1 MKVLVTGATGYL
13 GSLITKRL
21 LLDGHAVRVF
31 VRTPAKLGPL
41 MEKLSVDASE
51 LEVTQGD
58 ITDAV
63 SVNAAVQGCEA
74 VVHCAAIVATDPA
87 QAQAMDE
94 TNLAGAQNVLGAA
107 VSARC
112 DPIVHISSAAAL
124 FPFRTDPVTADHPVM
139 GNDEAYGRSKAA
151 CERYARSLQ
160 DEGEPIVT
168 VYPSGIIGPDDW
180 TESINLSSAVMWFEK
195 GFPIAKGL
203 SGNYVDVRD
212 VAAVVSAS
220 LEPGRGPNRLLAFGT
235 HVDAREHVAALTEAT
250 GAKIK
255 TFPTPRWFMWTWA
268 QLGDLTRRFGKDI
281 VMTSDGYDYLFNCKP
296 GDDSATVESTGV
308 QFRPLVETFRDMADW
323 MHEAG
328 HVKDWRASVPARLRS
343 LLRRFRKVN

>member
-13 GSLITKRL
+13 GSIVTRRLVSDGHDVRL
-21 LLDGHAVRVF
+21 L
-31 VRTPAKLGPL
+31 VRTPAKVDPL
-41 MEKLSVDASE
+41 MGKLAVDASV
-51 LEVTQGD
+51 LEVVEGD
-58 ITDAV
+58 ITDAS
-63 SVNAAVQGCEA
+63 SVTGAVRGCEA

-87 QAQAMDE
+87 QAKAMDE
-94 TNLAGAQNVLGAA
+94 TNLAGTQNVLGAA
-107 VSARC
+107 VAAGC
-112 DPIVHISSAAAL
+112 DPIMHISSAAAL
-124 FPFRTDPVTADHPVM
+124 FPFQTDPVTADHPVM

-160 DEGEPIVT
+160 DSGKPVVT

-180 TESINLSSAVMWFEK
+180 TESINLSSAIMWFEK

-220 LEPGRGPNRLLAFGT
+220 LKPGQGPKRLLAFGT

-255 TFPTPRWFMWTWA
+255 TFPTPRWLMWTWGR
-268 QLGDLTRRFGKDI
+268 LGDIARRFDKDI

-296 GDDSATVESTGV
+296 GDDSATEASTGV
-308 QFRPLVETFRDMADW
+308 TFRPVVETFRDMARW
-323 MHEAG
+323 MYESG
-328 HVKDWRASVPARLRS
+328 RLKGE
-343 LLRRFRKVN
+343 KVGVLADD

>member
-1 MKVLVTGATGYL
+1 MKVLVTGATGFL
-13 GSLITKRL
+13 GSQVTKRL
-21 LLDGHAVRVF
+21 LLDGHDVRML
-31 VRTPAKLGPL
+31 VRTPAKVTPL
-41 MEKLSVDASE
+41 MEKLSVDPTE
-51 LEVTQGD
+51 LDVTPGD
-58 ITDAV
+58 ITDEG
-63 SVNAAVQGCEA
+63 SVTAALQGCEA

-87 QAQAMDE
+87 QSQAMDE

-107 VSARC
+107 VAAGC

-124 FPFRTDPVTADHPVM
+124 FPFQADPVTADHPVM

-160 DEGEPIVT
+160 DDGHPVVT
-168 VYPSGIIGPDDW
+168 VYPSGIVGPDDW

-212 VAAVVSAS
+212 VAAVVSAC
-220 LEPGRGPNRLLAFGT
+220 LEPGGGPKRLLAFGT
-235 HVDAREHVAALTEAT
+235 HVDARAHVAALTEAT

-308 QFRPLVETFRDMADW
+308 QFRPLVETFRDMARW
-323 MHEAG
+323 MYEAG
-328 HVKDWRASVPARLRS
+328 RVGAE
-343 LLRRFRKVN
+343 KVGDLADA

>member
-13 GSLITKRL
+13 GSLVTKRL
-21 LLDGHAVRVF
+21 LLDGHEVRVV
-31 VRTPAKLGPL
+31 VRTPAKVAPL
-41 MEKLSVDASE
+41 MEKLSVDPSE
-51 LEVTQGD
+51 LDVTQGD
-58 ITDAV
+58 ITDEG

-87 QAQAMDE
+87 QSQAMDE

-107 VSARC
+107 VAAGC

-160 DEGEPIVT
+160 DDGKPVVT
-168 VYPSGIIGPDDW
+168 VYPSSIVGPDDW
-180 TESINLSSAVMWFEK
+180 NESINLSSAVMWFEK

-212 VAAVVSAS
+212 VAAVVSAC
-220 LEPGRGPNRLLAFGT
+220 LEPGGGSKRLLAFGS
-235 HVDAREHVAALTEAT
+235 HVDARAHVAALTEAT

-268 QLGDLTRRFGKDI
+268 QIGDLTRRFGKDI

-296 GDDSATVESTGV
+296 GDDSATSVATGV
-308 QFRPLVETFRDMADW
+308 EFRPLVETFRDMARW
-323 MHEAG
+323 MYEAG
-328 HVKDWRASVPARLRS
+328 HVQGEKVGFLARD
-343 LLRRFRKVN
+343 

>member
-1 MKVLVTGATGYL
+1 MLEGRVMKVLVTGATGYL
-13 GSLITKRL
+13 GSLVTKRL
-21 LLDGHAVRVF
+21 LLDGHEVRVV
-31 VRTPAKLGPL
+31 VRTPAKVAPL
-41 MEKLSVDASE
+41 MEKLSVDPSE
-51 LEVTQGD
+51 LDVTQGD
-58 ITDAV
+58 ITDEG

-87 QAQAMDE
+87 QSQAMDE

-107 VSARC
+107 VAAGC

-160 DEGEPIVT
+160 DDGKPVVT
-168 VYPSGIIGPDDW
+168 VYPSSIVGPDDW
-180 TESINLSSAVMWFEK
+180 NESINLSSAVMWFEK

-212 VAAVVSAS
+212 VAAVVSAC
-220 LEPGRGPNRLLAFGT
+220 LEPGGGSKRLLAFGS
-235 HVDAREHVAALTEAT
+235 HVDAKEHVAALTEAT

-268 QLGDLTRRFGKDI
+268 QLGDITRRFDKDI

-296 GDDSATVESTGV
+296 GDDSATSVATGV
-308 QFRPLVETFRDMADW
+308 EFRPVGGDLSRHGSMDV
-323 MHEAG
+323 
-328 HVKDWRASVPARLRS
+328 
-343 LLRRFRKVN
+343 

>member
-13 GSLITKRL
+13 GSVVTRRL
-21 LLDGHAVRVF
+21 VSDGHDLRIL
-31 VRTPAKLGPL
+31 VRTPAKVDPL
-41 MEKLSVDASE
+41 MDELAVDTSVLD
-51 LEVTQGD
+51 VVKGD
-58 ITDAV
+58 ITDAD
-63 SVNAAVQGCEA
+63 SVTHAVQDCEA

-87 QAQAMDE
+87 QAKAMDE
-94 TNLAGAQNVLGAA
+94 TNLAGAKNVLGAA
-107 VSARC
+107 VAAGC

-124 FPFRTDPVTADHPVM
+124 FPFQTDPVTADHPVM

-160 DEGEPIVT
+160 DSGEPVVT

-180 TESINLSSAVMWFEK
+180 TESINLSSAIMWFEK

-220 LEPGRGPNRLLAFGT
+220 LNSGQGPKRLLAFGT
-235 HVDAREHVAALTEAT
+235 HVNAKEHVAALTEAT

-255 TFPTPRWFMWTWA
+255 TFPTPRWLMWTWGR
-268 QLGDLTRRFGKDI
+268 LGDITRRFDKDI

-296 GDDSATVESTGV
+296 GDDSATEAATGV
-308 QFRPLVETFRDMADW
+308 KFRPVEETFRDMARW
-323 MHEAG
+323 MYESGRLKGEKVGFLAG
-328 HVKDWRASVPARLRS
+328 D
-343 LLRRFRKVN
+343 

>member
-13 GSLITKRL
+13 GSVITKRL
-21 LLDGHAVRVF
+21 LLDGHDIRIL
-31 VRTPAKLGPL
+31 VRTPAKVAPL
-41 MEKLSVDASE
+41 MEKLSVDPSE
-51 LEVTQGD
+51 LDVTQGD
-58 ITDAV
+58 ITDEG

-87 QAQAMDE
+87 QSQAMDE

-107 VSARC
+107 VAAGC

-160 DEGEPIVT
+160 DDGKPVVT
-168 VYPSGIIGPDDW
+168 VYPSSIVGPDDW
-180 TESINLSSAVMWFEK
+180 NESINLSSAVMWFEK

-212 VAAVVSAS
+212 VAAVVSAC
-220 LEPGRGPNRLLAFGT
+220 LEPGGGSKRLLAFGS
-235 HVDAREHVAALTEAT
+235 HVDARAHVAALTEAT

-268 QLGDLTRRFGKDI
+268 QIGDLTRRFGKDI

-296 GDDSATVESTGV
+296 GDDSATSVATGV
-308 QFRPLVETFRDMADW
+308 EFRPLVETFRDMARW
-323 MHEAG
+323 MYEAG
-328 HVKDWRASVPARLRS
+328 HVQGEKVGFLARD
-343 LLRRFRKVN
+343 

>member
-13 GSLITKRL
+13 GSLATKRL
-21 LLDGHAVRVF
+21 LLDGHDVRVF
-31 VRTPAKLGPL
+31 VRSPDKFASL
-41 MEKLSVDASE
+41 MEKLSVDPSE
-51 LEVTQGD
+51 PEVAQGD
-58 ITDAV
+58 ITDEA
-63 SVNAAVQGCEA
+63 SVDAAVQGCEA

-94 TNLAGAQNVLGAA
+94 TNLAGARNVLGAA
-107 VSARC
+107 VGAGC

-124 FPFRTDPVTADHPVM
+124 FPFRADPVTADHPVM

-160 DEGEPIVT
+160 DEGRPVVT

-180 TESINLSSAVMWFEK
+180 TESINLSSAIMWFEK

-220 LEPGRGPNRLLAFGT
+220 LVPGRGPNRLLAFGS
-235 HVDAREHVAALTEAT
+235 HLDARAHVAALTEAT

-255 TFPTPRWFMWTWA
+255 TFPTPRWFMWTWGR
-268 QLGDLTRRFGKDI
+268 LGDLTRRYGKDI
-281 VMTSDGYDYLFNCKP
+281 VMTSDGYDYLFNCRP
-296 GDDSATVESTGV
+296 GDDSATVEATGV
-308 QFRPLVETFRDMADW
+308 QFRPVVATFRDMARW
-323 MHEAG
+323 MYEAG
-328 HVKDWRASVPARLRS
+328 HVSAA
-343 LLRRFRKVN
+343 KVGDLADD

>member
-13 GSLITKRL
+13 GSLVTRRL
-21 LLDGHAVRVF
+21 VSDGHDLRIL
-31 VRTPAKLGPL
+31 VRTPAKVDPL
-41 MEKLSVDASE
+41 MDKLAVDASV
-51 LEVTQGD
+51 LEVVEGD
-58 ITDAV
+58 ITDSA
-63 SVNAAVQGCEA
+63 SVTGAVQGCDA

-87 QAQAMDE
+87 QAKAMDA
-94 TNLAGAQNVLGAA
+94 TNLAGAKNVLGAA
-107 VSARC
+107 VAAGC

-124 FPFRTDPVTADHPVM
+124 FPFQTDPVTADHPVM

-160 DEGEPIVT
+160 DEGRPVVT
-168 VYPSGIIGPDDW
+168 VYPSGIVGPDDW
-180 TESINLSSAVMWFEK
+180 TESINLSSAIMWFEK

-220 LEPGRGPNRLLAFGT
+220 LKPGKGPKRLLAFGT

-255 TFPTPRWFMWTWA
+255 TFPTPRWFMWTWGR
-268 QLGDLTRRFGKDI
+268 LGDITRRFGKDI

-296 GDDSATVESTGV
+296 GDDSATEDATGV
-308 QFRPLVETFRDMADW
+308 TFRPVVETFRDMARW
-323 MHEAG
+323 MYESG
-328 HVKDWRASVPARLRS
+328 RLKGE
-343 LLRRFRKVN
+343 KVGFLAED

>member
-13 GSLITKRL
+13 GSLVTKRL
-21 LLDGHAVRVF
+21 VSDGHDVRLL
-31 VRTPAKLGPL
+31 VRTPTKVDPL
-41 MEKLSVDASE
+41 MDKLAVDVSV
-51 LEVTQGD
+51 LEVVTGD
-58 ITDAV
+58 ITDAA

-87 QAQAMDE
+87 QAKAMDE

-107 VSARC
+107 VAAGC
-112 DPIVHISSAAAL
+112 DPIVYVSSAAAL
-124 FPFRTDPVTADHPVM
+124 FPFQTDPVTADHPVM
-139 GNDEAYGRSKAA
+139 GNDEPYGRSKAD

-160 DEGEPIVT
+160 DERKPIVT
-168 VYPSGIIGPDDW
+168 VYPSGVIGPDDW
-180 TESINLSSAVMWFEK
+180 TESINLSSAIMWFEK

-212 VAAVVSAS
+212 VAAVISAS
-220 LEPGRGPNRLLAFGT
+220 LKPGQGPMRLMAFGS
-235 HVDAREHVAALTEAT
+235 HVNAKEHVAALTEAT

-268 QLGDLTRRFGKDI
+268 QLGDITRRFDKDI

-296 GDDSATVESTGV
+296 GDDSATSVATGV
-308 QFRPLVETFRDMADW
+308 EFRPLVETFRDMARW
-323 MHEAG
+323 MYEAG
-328 HVKDWRASVPARLRS
+328 HVRGEKVGFLARD
-343 LLRRFRKVN
+343 

>member
-1 MKVLVTGATGYL
+1 MKVLVTGATGFL
-13 GSLITKRL
+13 GSQVTKRL
-21 LLDGHAVRVF
+21 LLDGHDVRML
-31 VRTPAKLGPL
+31 VRTPAKVTPL
-41 MEKLSVDASE
+41 MEKLSVDPTE
-51 LEVTQGD
+51 LDVTPGD
-58 ITDAV
+58 ITDEG
-63 SVNAAVQGCEA
+63 SVTAALQGCEA

-87 QAQAMDE
+87 QSQAMDE

-107 VSARC
+107 VAAGC

-124 FPFRTDPVTADHPVM
+124 FPFQADPVTADHPVM

-160 DEGEPIVT
+160 DDGHPVVT
-168 VYPSGIIGPDDW
+168 VYPSGIVGPDDW

-212 VAAVVSAS
+212 VAAVVSAC
-220 LEPGRGPNRLLAFGT
+220 LEPGGGPKRLLAFGT
-235 HVDAREHVAALTEAT
+235 HVDARAHVAALTEAT

-308 QFRPLVETFRDMADW
+308 QFRPLVETFRDMARW
-323 MHEAG
+323 MYETGRVGAE
-328 HVKDWRASVPARLRS
+328 
-343 LLRRFRKVN
+343 KVGDLADA

>member
-13 GSLITKRL
+13 GSLVTRRL
-21 LLDGHAVRVF
+21 VSDGHDLRIL
-31 VRTPAKLGPL
+31 VRTPAKVDPL
-41 MEKLSVDASE
+41 MDKLAVDASV
-51 LEVTQGD
+51 LEVVEGD
-58 ITDAV
+58 ITDSA
-63 SVNAAVQGCEA
+63 SVTGAVQGCEA

-87 QAQAMDE
+87 QAKAMDE
-94 TNLAGAQNVLGAA
+94 TNLAGAKNVLGAA
-107 VSARC
+107 VAAGC

-124 FPFRTDPVTADHPVM
+124 FPFQTDPVTADHPVM

-160 DEGEPIVT
+160 NEGRPVVT
-168 VYPSGIIGPDDW
+168 VYPSGIVGPDDW
-180 TESINLSSAVMWFEK
+180 TESINLSSAIMWFEK

-220 LEPGRGPNRLLAFGT
+220 LKPGQGPKRLLAFGT
-235 HVDAREHVAALTEAT
+235 HVNAKEHVAALTEAT

-255 TFPTPRWFMWTWA
+255 TFPTPRWFMWTWGR
-268 QLGDLTRRFGKDI
+268 LGDITRRFDKDI

-296 GDDSATVESTGV
+296 GDDSATEAATGV
-308 QFRPLVETFRDMADW
+308 KFRPVEETFRDMARW
-323 MHEAG
+323 MYESG
-328 HVKDWRASVPARLRS
+328 RLKGE
-343 LLRRFRKVN
+343 KVGFLAED